1 VADCPQPD
9 VPLAPGTAAPPA
21 DDVLVPVAPR
31 VPLGEVPVPFP
42 VGVPEPSVPGGV
54 FEEFPPVST
63 VELT

>member
-1 VADCPQPD
+1 VPDFAQPD
-9 VPLAPGTAAPPA
+9 VVDAPGTPAAPA

-31 VPLGEVPVPFP
+31 VPLGEVPVPVP
-42 VGVPEPSVPGGV
+42 VGVPLPLVPSDP